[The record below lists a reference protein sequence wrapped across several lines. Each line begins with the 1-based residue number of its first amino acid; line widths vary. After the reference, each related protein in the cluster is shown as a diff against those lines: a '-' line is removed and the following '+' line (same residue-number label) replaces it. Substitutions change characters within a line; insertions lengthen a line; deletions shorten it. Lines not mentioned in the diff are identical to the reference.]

1 MGEPTRRFLLRH
13 RQRLHGNRAF
23 SAVFAAELRKS
34 MGPIVVCGRPNDLD
48 YNRQGLSVPRRVGS
62 AVVRAGIKRRLRE
75 AFRLGQY
82 DGPTGYD
89 LVLVVRPHKR
99 LAVADYQKLIYDALV
114 RIDKLA
120 AKRAQHPDGPV
131 T

>member
-23 SAVFAAELRKS
+23 RAVFTAELRKS
-34 MGPIVVCGRPNDLD
+34 MGPIVVCGRPNGLN
-48 YNRQGLSVPRRVGS
+48 YNRLGLSVPRRVGN
-62 AVVRAGIKRRLRE
+62 AVIRAGIKRLLRE
-75 AFRLGQY
+75 AFRLGQH

-99 LAVADYQKLIYDALV
+99 LTVVEYQKLIHDALD

-120 AKRAQHPDGPV
+120 TKRANHLDGPAP
-131 T
+131 